1 MKTLLRVL
9 AAALSIASVQA
20 ANIVISGTLSWKIFQ
35 PDCTFK
41 LDGAIANLSPAGTSS
56 GTLRLILW
64 ATPAAFPSKGYALA
78 EHILG
83 PLDGGYQFDNFSATV
98 PVYMQNIT
106 GNLNFTIA
114 VLEYTTAGWLN
125 RAYVTTGRKK
135 VENGDFITG
144 LPWVIPNKPVI
155 DPPAKMVADNKLTL
169 AVAANEDLKAIT
181 PGTRAK
187 TRITLVG
194 KNKATITIAGDESTS
209 MRKYTVKNSTLYQ
222 KKVPVGRLHLDP
234 LDTTGSSTVTL
245 YFQSAKSGVF
255 KNVEENPQGGGT
267 TWGTFTFK

>member
-1 MKTLLRVL
+1 MKSLIRVL
-9 AAALSIASVQA
+9 AAALCIASAGA
-20 ANIVISGTLSWKIFQ
+20 ANIAITGTLSWKITQ

-41 LDGAIANLSPAGTSS
+41 LDGAIVNLSPAGTSS

-64 ATPAAFPSKGYALA
+64 ATPAAFPSRGFALA
-78 EHILG
+78 EHIIG
-83 PLDGGYQFDNFSATV
+83 QVDGGYQINSFSATV
-98 PVYMQNIT
+98 PVYMQKIT
-106 GNLNFTIA
+106 GNLNFTVA

-125 RAYVTTGRKK
+125 RDYITTGKKK

-144 LPWVIPNKPVI
+144 FPWIIPNKTVI
-155 DPPAKMVADNKLTL
+155 DPPTKMVTGNKVVLT
-169 AVAANEDLKAIT
+169 VKANESYAAIT

-187 TRITLVG
+187 TNITMIEKG
-194 KNKATITIAGDESTS
+194 KATVTIAGDDSTS
-209 MRKYTVKNSTLYQ
+209 ARKYTVTKSTLYQ
-222 KKVPVGRLHLDP
+222 KKVPVGKLYLDP

-245 YFQSAKSGVF
+245 FFQSTKSGVY

>member
-9 AAALSIASVQA
+9 AAALCIASAGA

-41 LDGAIANLSPAGTSS
+41 LDGAIANLSPSGTTS
-56 GTLRLILW
+56 GTLKLILW
-64 ATPAAFPSKGYALA
+64 ATPAEFPSKGYALA
-78 EHILG
+78 EHTLG
-83 PLDGGYQFDNFSATV
+83 QVDGGYQFNSFTKTV
-98 PVYMQNIT
+98 PVYLQKIT

-125 RAYVTTGRKK
+125 RAYVTTGKK
-135 VENGDFITG
+135 KLENGDFITG
-144 LPWVIPNKPVI
+144 QPWIIPIKPVI

-169 AVAANEDLKAIT
+169 AVTANEDLNAIT

-194 KNKATITIAGDESTS
+194 KNKATVSIAGEDSTS
-209 MRKYTVKNSTLYQ
+209 SRKYTVTTGTLYQ
-222 KKVPVGRLHLDP
+222 KKVPVGRLYLDP

-245 YFQSAKSGVF
+245 YFQSTKSGVF